1 MAAISRLH
9 LDLNTDVDFSV
20 HVDATLAMRLLQAM
34 QPGTKNQTQQPL
46 LTRVYASM
54 NMQMHMNTL
63 IQFSSF
69 SKIVVGSWFYQGR
82 HNSPPTFA
90 SWWPKPLPMLAPPA
104 PAPPSPSLPLSI
116 AAASPL
122 PSPLQSHDTIVI
134 IVLIV
139 AAIMSFVNIA
149 A

>member
-20 HVDATLAMRLLQAM
+20 HVDASLAMRLLQAM

-63 IQFSSF
+63 MQFSSF
-69 SKIVVGSWFYQGR
+69 SKKVVGSWFYQGR
-82 HNSPPTFA
+82 HNSPPTLA

-104 PAPPSPSLPLSI
+104 PAPSLPVSI
-116 AAASPL
+116 AAASPR
-122 PSPLQSHDTIVI
+122 PSPLQSHGTIVI

-139 AAIMSFVNIA
+139 AAIMSFVNIVA
-149 A
+149 